1 MILTSWFLIV
11 TIFSTS
17 YIRKV
22 VSLMNGIINIRKKK
36 SKMSLQSIT
45 DFERC
50 VTCTELR
57 TPWLKGSLNNLLMRD
72 GDLITTTMPC

>member
-1 MILTSWFLIV
+1 MNGIT
-11 TIFSTS
+11 
-17 YIRKV
+17 YIRKK
-22 VSLMNGIINIRKKK
+22 NP
-36 SKMSLQSIT
+36 KMLPQFIT

>member
-1 MILTSWFLIV
+1 
-11 TIFSTS
+11 
-17 YIRKV
+17 
-22 VSLMNGIINIRKKK
+22 
-36 SKMSLQSIT
+36 MSPQSIT